1 MSKSPTKISPDLTI
15 PGFTVKVEDSHS
27 CQVKSKDGRYEFSA
41 QFGAKLIKIY
51 GPIFPTPLQ
60 DAGVRSWSDNTF
72 DYSTDADDVIT
83 HVANSLRLMDKLS
96 SEGVSAKI
104 DGYWLVLSHPS
115 KPDYSLRMHLTD
127 ARKFAF
133 CADPSVYTV
142 VEYCGPAYDEKINA
156 KWQADIN
163 NHRLIVTNKGLDE
176 LAQEIKA
183 RVLSLGEKKDPRI
196 AHWVKEEIESALAP
210 QGFTFIPKP
219 EKGIVEFSHPT
230 GVSGSLLFALFTK
243 GIEWDIRPKYPD
255 LHFPTDIEREKV
267 VLFTLDRPNYREPYT
282 KGFLAEE
289 PEEVIHEFRRLLAL
303 RLVYQEVS
311 HAWKSDLLVP
321 KLRESRM
328 LLVNTEL
335 DGKEAIVLELTREK
349 DKLVLSGM
357 GEKLSYPILDTPTV
371 VDTEAITRAIV
382 ERAEK
387 YVQEFSQKT
396 GYIFSQV
403 VEIPELDF

>member
-1 MSKSPTKISPDLTI
+1 
-15 PGFTVKVEDSHS
+15 
-27 CQVKSKDGRYEFSA
+27 
-41 QFGAKLIKIY
+41 
-51 GPIFPTPLQ
+51 
-60 DAGVRSWSDNTF
+60 
-72 DYSTDADDVIT
+72 
-83 HVANSLRLMDKLS
+83 
-96 SEGVSAKI
+96 
-104 DGYWLVLSHPS
+104 
-115 KPDYSLRMHLTD
+115 MHLTD

-133 CADPSVYTV
+133 CADPSIYTV

-219 EKGIVEFSHPT
+219 EKGIVEFSHPA
-230 GVSGSLLFALFTK
+230 GVSGYLLFALFTK

-282 KGFLAEE
+282 KAFLAKD
-289 PEEVIHEFRRLLAL
+289 PQEVIHEFRGFLGLP
-303 RLVYQEVS
+303 LVHQEVCN
-311 HAWKSDLLVP
+311 AWKSDLLVP
-321 KLRESRM
+321 KLRHSKI

-349 DKLVLSGM
+349 DKLVLRGM

-403 VEIPELDF
+403 VEVPELDF